1 MFNPRSHMA
10 ILAGVSVV
18 ALTVLADYLGLLTGV
33 PHPLSALRITGFIL
47 IAIGISYSL
56 FRK

>member
-1 MFNPRSHMA
+1 MA
-10 ILAGVSVV
+10 ILAGGSVV
-18 ALTVLADYLGLLTGV
+18 ALPVLADCLGLPAGV
-33 PHPLSALRITGFIL
+33 PHPLRPLRIMGFIL